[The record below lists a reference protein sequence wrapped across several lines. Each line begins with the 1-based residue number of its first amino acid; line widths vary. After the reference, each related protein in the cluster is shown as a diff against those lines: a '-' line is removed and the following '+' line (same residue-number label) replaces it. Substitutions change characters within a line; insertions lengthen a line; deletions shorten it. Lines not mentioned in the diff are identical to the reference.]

1 MKAVLRS
8 VAAVV
13 GGVLVTFILVI
24 AVELLSAVVH
34 PFPEGL
40 EPTMEE
46 MCRHV
51 ERYPQWVLATVVPM
65 WAFAAFAGTWTAR
78 RIGNL
83 ASSAIVG
90 LLVVAALACNV
101 SMLPYPLWFKIV
113 CLLAVPAAALAG
125 SRRA

>member
-1 MKAVLRS
+1 MKTVLRS
-8 VAAVV
+8 IAAVV
-13 GGVLVTFILVI
+13 VGFGATFALVI
-24 AVELLSAVVH
+24 AVEAFSAVVH

-51 ERYPQWVLATVVPM
+51 ERYPQWILAVVVPM

-78 RIGNL
+78 RIGNFT
-83 ASSAIVG
+83 SSAIVG
-90 LLVVAALACNV
+90 LLVVATLACNV
-101 SMLPYPLWFKIV
+101 SMLPYPLWFKIA